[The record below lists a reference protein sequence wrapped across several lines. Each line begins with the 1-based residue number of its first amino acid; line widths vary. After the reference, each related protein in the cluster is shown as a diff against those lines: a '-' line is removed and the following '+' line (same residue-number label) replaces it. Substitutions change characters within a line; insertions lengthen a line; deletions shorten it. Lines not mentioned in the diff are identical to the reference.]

1 MLFISLQWKT
11 EIAETLASS
20 APSCLGD
27 KACSDSSQERG
38 SQVKAGLSLHWDAR
52 VWQDLGS
59 SEMSLCAQG
68 SAAELRAT
76 VPSSPFPCRA
86 VLLNTLQFSPNP
98 LLAVLLSHRGAGR
111 KHPRELS
118 QCLDGAWCLPV
129 CVWSVGSQGLPALP
143 CSHGGPHLAA
153 THEEVPC
160 GTAALDKAVCSVLP
174 QRQAPRRQ
182 IIP

>member
-20 APSCLGD
+20 APSCLGE
-27 KACSDSSQERG
+27 KGGSDSSQERE
-38 SQVKAGLSLHWDAR
+38 SQVKAGLSLHWALDAR

-59 SEMSLCAQG
+59 SEMGFCAQG

-86 VLLNTLQFSPNP
+86 VLLNTLQFSPKP
-98 LLAVLLSHRGAGR
+98 LLAVLLSRRGARG

-118 QCLDGAWCLPV
+118 RWCLVCPWCLVSGKAGSCQPSPAAVEGPILQPCMRKCPV
-129 CVWSVGSQGLPALP
+129 AQLPSIRLFALFSRSAELHVG
-143 CSHGGPHLAA
+143 
-153 THEEVPC
+153 
-160 GTAALDKAVCSVLP
+160 K
-174 QRQAPRRQ
+174 
-182 IIP
+182 